1 MFRFNA
7 LKEFYLKSNLKIFPN
22 LRLEL
27 EKAILPCSTLLDLG
41 CGSNSPI
48 KYFSEKFQCIGIDLY
63 EKSINESKQKKIHNE
78 YYQIDVLKIEENFKP
93 NSFDCV
99 IALDLIEHLT
109 KEDGNKLIS
118 AMESIAKKKVVIFTP
133 NGYHPQGEFDVNPWN
148 VHKSG
153 WTVEE
158 MEQKGYRVIGMNGL
172 KYLKGEYA
180 APRYKPKIL
189 WYIISE
195 ITQIFVRNHP
205 KRANQLLCVK
215 EIL

>member
-99 IALDLIEHLT
+99 VALDLIEHLT
-109 KEDGNKLIS
+109 KEDGNKLIT
-118 AMESIAKKKVVIFTP
+118 AMESISKKKVVIFTP

-215 EIL
+215 DI

>member
-1 MFRFNA
+1 M
-7 LKEFYLKSNLKIFPN
+7 KSNLKIFPN
-22 LRLEL
+22 LRSEL

-41 CGSNSPI
+41 CGANSPI

-63 EKSINESKQKKIHNE
+63 EKSINESKKKKIHNE
-78 YYQIDVLKIEENFKP
+78 YCQMDVLKIEENFKP

-99 IALDLIEHLT
+99 VALDLIEHLT
-109 KEDGNKLIS
+109 KEDGNKLIR
-118 AMESIAKKKVVIFTP
+118 AMERISKKKVVIFTP
-133 NGYHPQGEFDVNPWN
+133 NGYHPQGECDVNPWN

-195 ITQIFVRNHP
+195 LTQIFVRNHP

-215 EIL
+215 KK

>member
-1 MFRFNA
+1 MFRFNF
-7 LKEFYLKSNLKIFPN
+7 LKDFYLKSNLKIFPN
-22 LRLEL
+22 LRSEL
-27 EKAILPCSTLLDLG
+27 ENAILPCNTLLDLG
-41 CGSNSPI
+41 CGANSPI

-63 EKSINESKQKKIHNE
+63 EKSINESKKKEIHNE
-78 YYQIDVLKIEENFKP
+78 YYQMDVLKIEEHFKP

-99 IALDLIEHLT
+99 VALDLIEHLT
-109 KEDGNKLIS
+109 KEDGNKLIKV
-118 AMESIAKKKVVIFTP
+118 MESISKKKVVIFTP
-133 NGYHPQGEFDVNPWN
+133 NGYHPQGEYDVNPWN
-148 VHKSG
+148 IHKSG

-195 ITQIFVRNHP
+195 LTQIFVRNHP

-215 EIL
+215 EK

>member
-1 MFRFNA
+1 MFRFNF
-7 LKEFYLKSNLKIFPN
+7 LKEYYLKSNLKIFPN
-22 LRLEL
+22 LRSEL

-41 CGSNSPI
+41 CGANSPI

-63 EKSINESKQKKIHNE
+63 EKSINESKKKKIHNE
-78 YYQIDVLKIEENFKP
+78 YCQMDVLKIEENFKP

-99 IALDLIEHLT
+99 VALDLIEHLT
-109 KEDGNKLIS
+109 KEDGNKLIR
-118 AMESIAKKKVVIFTP
+118 AMERISKKKVVIFTP
-133 NGYHPQGEFDVNPWN
+133 NGYHPQGECDVNPWN

-195 ITQIFVRNHP
+195 LTQIFVRNHP

-215 EIL
+215 KK